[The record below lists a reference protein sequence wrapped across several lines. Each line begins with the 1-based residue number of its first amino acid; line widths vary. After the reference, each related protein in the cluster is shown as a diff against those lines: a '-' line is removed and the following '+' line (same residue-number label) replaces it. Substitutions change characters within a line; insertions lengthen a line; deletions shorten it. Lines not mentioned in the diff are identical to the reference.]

1 MSWKKLKPYSN
12 FLLIFFLFFAYSNAT
27 LGQELDTIF
36 IDLAGLSEQDTT
48 LNIHYN
54 IPKSK
59 CKKGSLDIPI
69 QLENHDTSMI
79 FLVHGFKGNGYVKRK
94 NVGPIVIDPKDKV
107 FHESWILHELL
118 LSENCS
124 KNRQVQTLFIKYY
137 NAFYDSKKAARTQQ
151 KNLQITYHYVN

>member
-1 MSWKKLKPYSN
+1 MSWKKLKLCSD
-12 FLLIFFLFFAYSNAT
+12 FLLICSLFFIYTNPS

-36 IDLAGLSEQDTT
+36 INLSELSEQDTT

-59 CKKGSLDIPI
+59 CKKGTLDIPI

-79 FLVHGFKGNGYVKRK
+79 FLVDGFKGNGSVKRK
-94 NVGPIVIDPKDKV
+94 NLEPIIIDPSDKV
-107 FHESWILHELL
+107 FHESWVLQELL

-124 KNRQVQTLFIKYY
+124 ENRRVQTLFLKYY
-137 NAFYDSKKAARTQQ
+137 NAFHDLKKVSRTEQ
-151 KNLQITYHYVN
+151 KTLQITYHYVE

>member
-1 MSWKKLKPYSN
+1 MSWKKLKTYSN
-12 FLLIFFLFFAYSNAT
+12 FLLVFSLLLVYSNPT

-36 IDLAGLSEQDTT
+36 IDLSELSEQDTT

-59 CKKGSLDIPI
+59 CKRGNLDIPI

-94 NVGPIVIDPKDKV
+94 NSESIIIDPKDNV
-107 FHESWILHELL
+107 SHESWVLHELL

-124 KNRQVQTLFIKYY
+124 ENRRVQTLFIKYY
-137 NAFYDSKKAARTQQ
+137 NAFYDFTKVPITQQ
-151 KNLQITYHYVN
+151 KNLRITYHYVD